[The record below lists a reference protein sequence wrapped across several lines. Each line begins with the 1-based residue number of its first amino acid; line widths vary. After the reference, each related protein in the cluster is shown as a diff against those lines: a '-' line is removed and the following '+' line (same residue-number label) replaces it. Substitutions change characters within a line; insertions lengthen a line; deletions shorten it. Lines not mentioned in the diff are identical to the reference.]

1 METFFESS
9 QIVLDFKTLLKVEQA
24 KENSDLFDT
33 TVWQDLT
40 KLDRVLDTVSKPP
53 EIADVIL
60 DWCEQNPQIE
70 QLFKNTDWAKVRC
83 DMDDECETD
92 DQPNQDNPPIDILEN
107 KYEIQ
112 RIIRDNQPNNPANN
126 SPS

>member
-1 METFFESS
+1 MENFFESS
-9 QIVLDFKTLLKVEQA
+9 QIVLDFCTFLKVEQA
-24 KENSDLFDT
+24 KENSDLFDA

-40 KLDRVLDTVSKPP
+40 KLNRVLDTVSKPP

>member
-24 KENSDLFDT
+24 KENSDLFDA
-33 TVWQDLT
+33 TVWQALT
-40 KLDRVLDTVSKPP
+40 KLDQLLDTVSKPP
-53 EIADVIL
+53 EIADIIL
-60 DWCEQNPQIE
+60 DWCEEYPNINQV
-70 QLFKNTDWAKVRC
+70 FKNTDWAKVRC

-92 DQPNQDNPPIDILEN
+92 DQANTDNPPVDILEN

-112 RIIRDNQPNNPANN
+112 RIIKDNQPNNPANN